1 MNAEGNNGIRVTL
14 VEEVAPDE
22 VVPVEQVEI
31 TLWNSPP
38 AVQARYRVA
47 DPPGFRPPQD
57 WGAVFWDEGFL
68 HDCDLFE
75 LPPGWRLFGADAPDR
90 LRAAGYQVDVVTRAE
105 ARRLR
110 RRCEEEA
117 RVAEETERRRLEAL
131 EREYRDEYREWK
143 ERVTSGLVETTVA
156 PRFYVSAPK
165 ARRTDGWTEVEGVR
179 ARLLASWSRCRPGP
193 CPFCGEDWYEVVL
206 PDGTRFLACLYG
218 NAALY
223 YAPAQKAAEWY
234 RARWEEDVR
243 RLGPE
248 GAAAYVRWWLSRYD
262 GCYGS
267 DYYRFVRDEFLGPC
281 R

>member
-1 MNAEGNNGIRVTL
+1 MNAETDSGTRVTL
-14 VEEVAPDE
+14 VEEVAPAE
-22 VVPVEQVEI
+22 VVPAEEVEI

-47 DPPGFRPPQD
+47 GPPGFRPLQD
-57 WGAVFWDEGFL
+57 RGAAFWDEGFL
-68 HDCDLFE
+68 HDCDLFG

-105 ARRLR
+105 ARDLR
-110 RRCEEEA
+110 RRREEEVRA
-117 RVAEETERRRLEAL
+117 AGEAERRRLEAL
-131 EREYRDEYREWK
+131 EREYREWK

-156 PRFYVSAPK
+156 PRFYVMAPE

-179 ARLLASWSRCRPGP
+179 TRLLAGWPRCSPGP
-193 CPFCGEDWYEVVL
+193 CPFYGEDWYEVVL
-206 PDGTRFLACLYG
+206 PDGTRFLARLYG

-223 YAPAQKAAEWY
+223 YAPAEKAAEWY
-234 RARWEEDVR
+234 RAQWEEDVR
-243 RLGPE
+243 RLGPQ
-248 GAAAYVRWWLSRYD
+248 GAAAYVRWWLSQYD

-267 DYYRFVRDEFLGPC
+267 DYYRFVRDEFLGPG